1 MACVYVLMRPAD
13 VRSHAGLDAT
23 MSYDLIRV
31 LKSIAV
37 KEHRTIMC
45 SIHQPSSQ
53 VFYTFNSI
61 VLLMEGKVEY
71 ID

>member
-1 MACVYVLMRPAD
+1 
-13 VRSHAGLDAT
+13 

-61 VLLMEGKVEY
+61 VLLMEGKVALSLSAVREPNSK
-71 ID
+71 DNAH